1 MLGRTSTRSSQKN
14 NQALSVKIDRLSD
27 EFSTSTS
34 TSTTPKTSRVPT
46 QTSPKPR
53 SSTHLQIH
61 PPLISTST
69 LNIVDLEE
77 HLSKVICTLGLVIC
91 REIRGRENE
100 STKNNIKHAMKRIVF
115 NNPQYTSLI
124 YPNLTPIEP
133 VKQYI
138 NSAKTN
144 KDHPYN
150 NFIIKVNKGIQKLSE
165 EFDRTSSHLFIN
177 MRSGYQHMFNIYT
190 SRNPL
195 EHPIGNVYLNI
206 YHKYLLDGDTQND
219 EMRVLRAITR
229 GSGVILMKIFQK
241 FAGFDNVNP
250 SIRDILRQCYEN
262 NPKITDAEFIKVK
275 SLLYNSSMMN
285 DNSFTNNPI
294 AVASVGQVHKVKMN
308 DGTEAILKFVKP
320 NALAFTYYEFELLKE
335 VRSEIGKYC
344 LNMFSELVKEF
355 SYNLESNNIEIA
367 NTIYSSPQDKLY
379 TISTIPYTFPPEHF
393 ITPLP
398 GIIMSMANGVS
409 LKSVISQND
418 KGTCVQIID
427 IYRKLIMKWIFNALV
442 KSPGYAHLDLHPG
455 NIMVTGG
462 KSPSITIIDFGNFI
476 SISRTIQCKILNIL
490 LQHRKLIDLIKMN
503 KSIKDSVFKSI
514 ASKILIEFTSM
525 CNLDKS
531 VITTSLIN
539 KLVVFFKSDNY
550 SRIKLLFDIIG
561 ENITTFGICTENEV
575 FEFTKG
581 IGMIESTWEQLCD
594 CSAEPNISFMQ
605 IAMEEFKKSS
615 PRTKLGM
622 LMKMAS
628 C

>member
-1 MLGRTSTRSSQKN
+1 MLSRNQDMVSQKDIN
-14 NQALSVKIDRLSD
+14 ALVVTMDRLSD
-27 EFSTSTS
+27 EFH
-34 TSTTPKTSRVPT
+34 TSTTPKKSRAPT
-46 QTSPKPR
+46 LPSLKPR
-53 SSTHLQIH
+53 TLTRSQIQL
-61 PPLISTST
+61 PSISTTTT
-69 LNIVDLEE
+69 LIVDLEE
-77 HLSKVICTLGLVIC
+77 HLAKVICTLGLIIC
-91 REIRGRENE
+91 REIEGRENE

-115 NNPQYTSLI
+115 NNLQYNIFI
-124 YPNLTPIEP
+124 YPNLTPIEGI
-133 VKQYI
+133 KQYI
-138 NSAKTN
+138 ISAKN
-144 KDHPYN
+144 DKDHPYN
-150 NFIIKVNKGIQKLSE
+150 NFINKVNKGIQKLSE
-165 EFDRTSSHLFIN
+165 EFDRTSSHLLIN
-177 MRSGYQHMFNIYT
+177 MRSAYQHMFNIYT

-195 EHPIGNVYLNI
+195 EHPIGNIYLNI
-206 YHKYLLDGDTQND
+206 YHKYLLDSDTQND

-241 FAGFDNVNP
+241 FAGFDNVDP
-250 SIRDILRQCYEN
+250 SIRNILRQCYEN

-308 DGTEAILKFVKP
+308 DGTEAIFKFVKP

-335 VRSEIGKYC
+335 VTSEIGKYC
-344 LNMFSELVKEF
+344 LNMFSELAKEF
-355 SYNLESNNIEIA
+355 SYNLENKNIEIG

-379 TISTIPYTFPPEHF
+379 TISSIPYTFPPEHF

-398 GIIMSMANGVS
+398 GIVMSMAKGVS
-409 LKSVISQND
+409 LKSVITNSD
-418 KGTCVQIID
+418 KGTCIQIID

-476 SISRTIQCKILNIL
+476 SVSRTIQCNILNIL
-490 LQHRKLIDLIKMN
+490 LQHRKLIDLVKMN
-503 KSIKDSVFKSI
+503 KPIKESIFKSI
-514 ASKILIEFTSM
+514 ASKILIEFTGM
-525 CNLDKS
+525 CKLDKS

-539 KLVVFFKSDNY
+539 KLVIFFKSDNY
-550 SRIKLLFDIIG
+550 SRIKFLFDIIG

-581 IGMIESTWEQLCD
+581 IGMIESTWEQLCE
-594 CSAEPNISFMQ
+594 CSVEPNISFMQ
-605 IAMEEFKKSS
+605 IAMEEFKKTS

-622 LMKMAS
+622 LMKIAS